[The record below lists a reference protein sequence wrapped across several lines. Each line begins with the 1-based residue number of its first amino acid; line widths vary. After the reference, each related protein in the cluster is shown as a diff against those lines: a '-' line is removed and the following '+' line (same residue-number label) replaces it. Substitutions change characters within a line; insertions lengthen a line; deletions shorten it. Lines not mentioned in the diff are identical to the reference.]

1 MEKEG
6 ELGEKGREGGQA
18 VIVIDIR
25 YCYAKFLETQSFYIW
40 KIK

>member
-18 VIVIDIR
+18 VIGVTLLGPCVI
-25 YCYAKFLETQSFYIW
+25 L
-40 KIK
+40 